1 MSRSRVSEKGGDLD
15 NQNEREGREDF
26 WKIKLAS
33 WLHDPLEKAL
43 ILGRTEGGHEGGN
56 VADFRKKFFPDG
68 MGSAKKI
75 LKKADWWASA
85 ADRPQWPQEGGR
97 KTIRASFVTDPVF
110 IHPLSGERYEIS
122 SLQTIDHNAL
132 IREVGS
138 YLESL
143 DTFEAKKTLLSFWRF
158 APEISN
164 QKEGEAP
171 LGLLWNLLPADTRVP
186 DHSIW
191 NHLDLTSAFSGA
203 MAGDPD
209 EEPALLVFSLGP
221 VQSFIEL
228 GRSLSD
234 LWAGS
239 HFLSSLAWE
248 AMAPLCEELG
258 PDAVLFP
265 QLRGLPLVDRW
276 LIDKMGLDPEQFVD
290 ADWNKGSTDSNP
302 FYVASLPNKFVA
314 LVPASRARE
323 LALSCAG
330 RAKEWAH
337 EIARKSLDMVLEEAE
352 ARTDGLLYCD
362 EQLDRQMKDFPEVS
376 WSIVPWSLVL
386 DEKEGIET
394 QKIEN
399 IMSHFSPDGGWAGK
413 AKGVWKEVLSK
424 PHGEEGGLRYAPN
437 PGVLYPALYELL
449 DRTLAAAKSQ
459 RSFSPHSEK
468 GYRDSLGGEREWLAE
483 KKEDINLSP
492 GKRTSTLWER
502 VAKKRPSWVKK
513 GEHLDSLGLI
523 KRLWPTIFTKEIS
536 SFVKSAKD
544 SETFPPNGGGFTRYV
559 LSTHTM
565 ALSGSLE
572 KLLEGGPEIESQLQ
586 KLLGSRPDAGNGS
599 PLPRKLVMMKTDE
612 KRKELIRRVVS
623 RIDGL
628 DDDIDGLDDDEIKEK
643 RDRFLRQFEGVLGH
657 SPEDYYAL
665 LLCDGDDMGAW
676 LSGGRKD
683 FSMTYRESWHPKVL
697 EEAGKVSG
705 FDRYLDSDRAMSPG
719 RHAAVSTALS
729 NFASLAPRLVEEFHL
744 GKLLY
749 AGGDDLMAM
758 VSLRDLLEVMTDIRG
773 AYSGAEFL
781 IEERSE
787 PESRQGRKDKD
798 ITCKNGFVLEQRGR
812 RKVLRMMMGKKAS
825 LSMGVVVAHHQDP
838 LGKVLRALRKAE
850 KKAKAFSGK
859 DAFSIS
865 LLKRSGGASHLT
877 LPWRIEGPDSPILA
891 LDRLSRVLG
900 SDLSRRATYIA
911 SDWIKKLPGVDTMKP
926 ADYFDMIRQNLA
938 YQFGRQSEGM
948 RGDDW
953 AATVVGAVEGL
964 FSDAQ
969 TGEWSSRAKEEGEDP
984 RKTLTEMLTVAEF
997 LGRKG
1002 RRHGK

>member
-1 MSRSRVSEKGGDLD
+1 MSRSRVSEEGGALD
-15 NQNEREGREDF
+15 SQNEREGREDF

-43 ILGRTEGGHEGGN
+43 ILGRTQEGHEGGN
-56 VADFRKKFFPDG
+56 VANFRKKFFPNG
-68 MGSAKKI
+68 MGAAEKRI

-85 ADRPQWPQEGGR
+85 ADRPQWPQEDGG
-97 KTIRASFVTDPVF
+97 KTIRASFVNNPVF
-110 IHPLSGERYEIS
+110 IHPLSGEKFEDIPQLRDIGS
-122 SLQTIDHNAL
+122 SAL
-132 IREVGS
+132 ISEVGS

-143 DTFEAKKTLLSFWRF
+143 DALEAKTTLLSFWRF
-158 APEISN
+158 APEIAN
-164 QKEGEAP
+164 QKEGEAA

-203 MAGDPD
+203 MAGDPG
-209 EEPALLVFSLGP
+209 EEPALLVLSLGP

-276 LIDKMGLDPEQFVD
+276 LIETMGLDSKQFID

-314 LVPASRARE
+314 LVPASRAAD
-323 LALSCAG
+323 LARSCAE
-330 RAKEWAH
+330 RAKNWAH
-337 EIARKSLDMVLEEAE
+337 DIARKSLERVLQEAD
-352 ARTDGLLYCD
+352 ARTDGFLYCD

-386 DEKEGIET
+386 DKKGEIET
-394 QKIEN
+394 QKIESV
-399 IMSHFSPDGGWAGK
+399 MSHFSPEGGWAGA
-413 AKGVWKEVLSK
+413 AKGVWKDVLSK
-424 PHGEEGGLRYAPN
+424 PNGEEGGLRYAPN
-437 PGVLYPALYELL
+437 PGVLYPAVYELL
-449 DRTLAAAKSQ
+449 ERTLAAAKGQ
-459 RSFSPHSEK
+459 RVFSPQFEE

-483 KKEDINLSP
+483 KKEEILLPP
-492 GKRTSTLWER
+492 GQRTSTLWAR
-502 VAKKRPSWVKK
+502 LAKKRPSWVKK

-523 KRLWPTIFTKEIS
+523 KRLWPTIFSEAIFEFKKFINSAQNPETSKEG
-536 SFVKSAKD
+536 KLK
-544 SETFPPNGGGFTRYV
+544 RYV

-572 KLLEGGPEIESQLQ
+572 KLMEGGPDIDEGLK
-586 KLLGSRPDAGNGS
+586 KLLGGSSDDGGGS
-599 PLPRKLVMMKTDE
+599 PLPRKLVMMKADD
-612 KRKELIRRVVS
+612 KRKDLIRKLVS

-628 DDDIDGLDDDEIKEK
+628 DDEDDAEGNAY
-643 RDRFLRQFEGVLGH
+643 DRFFREFKGVLGH
-657 SPEDYYAL
+657 SPEAYYAL

-676 LSGGRKD
+676 LSGSQEK
-683 FSMTYRESWHPKVL
+683 FSIRYRESWHPKVL
-697 EEAGKVSG
+697 EEVAKVPG
-705 FDRYLDSDRAMSPG
+705 FDRYLGSCRAMSPG

-729 NFASLAPRLVEEFHL
+729 NFASLAPRLVEEIYL

-758 VSLRDLLEVMTDIRG
+758 VSLRDLIEVMMAIRG
-773 AYSGAEFL
+773 AYSGMEF
-781 IEERSE
+781 SGDTGSGGG
-787 PESRQGRKDKD
+787 SRQGWKDKG
-798 ITCKNGFVLEQRGR
+798 ITCKKGFVLENRGR
-812 RKVLRMMMGKKAS
+812 RKVLRMMMGRKAS
-825 LSMGVVVAHHQDP
+825 LSMGVVIAHHQDP
-838 LGKVLRALRKAE
+838 LGKVLRVLRKAE
-850 KKAKAFSGK
+850 KNAKAFPGK
-859 DAFSIS
+859 NAFSIA

-877 LPWRIEGPDSPILA
+877 LPWKIEDPVSPIQA

-911 SDWIKKLPGVDTMKP
+911 SDWIERLPGVASMKP
-926 ADYFDMIRQNLA
+926 AVYFDMVRRNLA
-938 YQFGRQSEGM
+938 YQFARQSEGM
-948 RGDDW
+948 HGDDL
-953 AATVVGAVEGL
+953 AATVVGAMEGL
-964 FSDAQ
+964 FIDS
-969 TGEWSSRAKEEGEDP
+969 TGDWSSLAKDGDPP

-997 LGRKG
+997 LGREG